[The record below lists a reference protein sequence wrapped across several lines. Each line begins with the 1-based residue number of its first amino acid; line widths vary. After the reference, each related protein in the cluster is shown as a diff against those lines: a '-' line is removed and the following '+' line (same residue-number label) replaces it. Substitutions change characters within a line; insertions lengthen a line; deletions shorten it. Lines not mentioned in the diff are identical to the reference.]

1 MWKKVLKKQKKI
13 NETKFRLLSRWAQK
27 FHTSVEKKHVY
38 VPLNSSEM
46 IQTVF
51 THSELVTSE

>member
-1 MWKKVLKKQKKI
+1 MEKVLKKQKKKKI
-13 NETKFRLLSRWAQK
+13 NETKFRLLSRWVQK
-27 FHTSVEKKHVY
+27 FHTSVEKKRVY

-51 THSELVTSE
+51 THSE